1 MSSLASSTSAR
12 SSSASDR
19 HTEPTRAARR
29 AAERAPVRTDI
40 QALRA
45 LSVLLVVG
53 YHLWPGRLTGGFV
66 GVDVFFVISGFL
78 ITGHLARE
86 ADRTG
91 RVSLVTFWTRRAFR
105 LLPAALLVIVLT
117 TLAMFAWAG
126 ENVWRAGLQQALG
139 SAFYVQNWVL
149 SSTATDYLS
158 STDPPTAFQHFWS
171 LSVEEQ
177 FYLVLPIL
185 LVAVLSV
192 SSRRTWRARF
202 VVVVGAVTL
211 GSLAWS
217 VHLTATDSAAA
228 YFVTTTR
235 AWEFGIGA
243 LLALLGQGRLHKVPP
258 VVGWVGLAA
267 ILYAAWEFTG
277 ATAFPGYA
285 AALPTVGGALVLATM
300 RHDRVWN
307 AVADSRP
314 VQLIGD
320 ASYSIYLWHWPIL
333 TVVPWVVG
341 HQLGFVPRAIILVGS
356 IGIGW
361 ASMRFVESPLR
372 PHGSVTWRSRSGAVV
387 IGGVIT
393 ALVIGTSGLGMVQ
406 HDAAQ
411 SKDRVAAVLAGEN
424 PCVGAPSLG
433 DAKCAVPGQLTPDLA
448 SLPKDDG
455 NRAECWSS
463 QGDSTLHTCTLGPRS
478 GAKVHALAVGDSH
491 NNSLIPAYAK
501 AAAKLDWRIDVAG
514 KAGCYLTTYEIPVV
528 DRDKDAC
535 HAWRQRMLD
544 KIAHDRT
551 IDVVIVTRKESGDA
565 TVTPTQ
571 RRETEQGM
579 RAAWQRLTKSGKQV
593 IVLQDAPQAQQ
604 DTLDCVARSGADG
617 GKDCALRQS
626 AAFPAYEAQRQAA
639 RGMAGVTFANVENL
653 YCRGGSCPPVM
664 GGVPVFFNPGH
675 VSKTFATTLGPALA
689 AKLRAATAD

>member
-1 MSSLASSTSAR
+1 MASPAP
-12 SSSASDR
+12 A
-19 HTEPTRAARR
+19 PTA
-29 AAERAPVRTDI
+29 VRTDI

-53 YHLWPGRLTGGFV
+53 YHLWPGRLTGGFI

-91 RVSLVTFWTRRAFR
+91 RISLVRFWTRRAFR

-185 LVAVLSV
+185 LVVVLAVSN
-192 SSRRTWRARF
+192 RRTWRVRF
-202 VVVVGAVTL
+202 VVVLAAVTL

-217 VHLTATDSAAA
+217 VHLTATNSAAA

-243 LLALLGQGRLHKVPP
+243 LLALVGQRLLHKVPP
-258 VVGWVGLAA
+258 VVGWLGLAA
-267 ILYAAWEFTG
+267 ILVAAWEFTAG
-277 ATAFPGYA
+277 TAFPGYA
-285 AALPTVGGALVLATM
+285 AALPTVGGALVLATV
-300 RHDRVWN
+300 RHDRVWS

-333 TVVPWVVG
+333 TIVPWIAG
-341 HQLGFVPRAIILVGS
+341 HSLGFVPRALILVVS

-361 ASMRFVESPLR
+361 SSMRFIEAPLR
-372 PHGSVTWRSRSGAVV
+372 PHGDVTWRGRSGAVV
-387 IGGVIT
+387 IGGVVV
-393 ALVIGTSGLGMVQ
+393 ALVIGTSGLGVVG

-411 SKDRVAAVLAGEN
+411 SQRRVAAVLNGAS
-424 PCVGAPSLG
+424 PCVGAPALG
-433 DAKCAVPGQLTPDLA
+433 RTGCAVPAALTPDLA

-455 NRAECWSS
+455 NRAKCWSS
-463 QGDSTLHTCTLGPRS
+463 QGDSTLHTCTLGART

-501 AAAKLDWRIDVAG
+501 AAEQLDWRIDVAG
-514 KAGCYLTTYEIPVV
+514 KAGCYLTTAEIPVV
-528 DRDKDAC
+528 DRDKAAC
-535 HAWRQRMLD
+535 RSWRHRMLD
-544 KIAHDRT
+544 KIAKDAS
-551 IDVVIVTRKESGDA
+551 IDVVIVTRKESSDG
-565 TVTPTQ
+565 TSTSSTQ
-571 RRETEQGM
+571 RHDTEKGM
-579 RAAWQRLTKSGKQV
+579 RQAWQRLTRAGKKV
-593 IVLQDAPQAQQ
+593 IVLQDVPRAEQN
-604 DTLDCVARSGADG
+604 TLDCVARSGADG
-617 GKDCALRQS
+617 GKDCALEES
-626 AAFPAYEAQRQAA
+626 VAFPAYEAQQQAA
-639 RGMAGVTFANVENL
+639 RGLAGVTFVKVDDL
-653 YCRGGSCPPVM
+653 YCRRGSCPPVI

-675 VSKTFATTLGPALA
+675 VSKTFATTIGSELA
-689 AKLRAATAD
+689 GKLRKAAG

>member
-1 MSSLASSTSAR
+1 MASSPG
-12 SSSASDR
+12 D
-19 HTEPTRAARR
+19 
-29 AAERAPVRTDI
+29 RAPVRTDI

-53 YHLWPGRLTGGFV
+53 YHLWPGRLTGGFI

-78 ITGHLARE
+78 ITGQLARE

-91 RVSLVTFWTRRAFR
+91 RISLVTFWTRRAFR

-158 STDPPTAFQHFWS
+158 SSDPPTAFQHFWS

-177 FYLVLPIL
+177 FYLVLPLL
-185 LVAVLSV
+185 LVAVLAV

-202 VVVVGAVTL
+202 VVVLGAGTL
-211 GSLAWS
+211 ASLAWS
-217 VHLTATDSAAA
+217 VHLTATNSAAA

-243 LLALLGQGRLHKVPP
+243 LLALLGQARLHKVPP
-258 VVGWVGLAA
+258 AVAWVGLAG
-267 ILYAAWEFTG
+267 ILVAAWEFTAG
-277 ATAFPGYA
+277 TAFPGYA
-285 AALPTVGGALVLATM
+285 AALPTVGGALVLATV

-333 TVVPWVVG
+333 TVAPWVAG
-341 HQLGFVPRAIILVGS
+341 HSLGFVPRAVILLGS

-361 ASMRFVESPLR
+361 ASTRFIEAPLQ
-372 PHGSVTWRSRSGAVV
+372 PHGAVTWRGRSGAVV
-387 IGGVIT
+387 IGGVVT
-393 ALVIGTSGLGMVQ
+393 ALVIGTGGLGMVQ

-411 SKDRVAAVLAGEN
+411 SRQRVAAVLAGAD
-424 PCVGAPSLG
+424 PCVGAPALG
-433 DAKCAVPGQLTPDLA
+433 RSGCAVSAELTPDLA

-455 NRAECWSS
+455 NRAKCWAS
-463 QGDSTLHTCTLGPRS
+463 QGDPSLHTCTLGATT
-478 GAKVHALAVGDSH
+478 GAKVHALAIGDSH

-501 AAAKLDWRIDVAG
+501 AATELGWRIDVAG
-514 KAGCYLTTYEIPVV
+514 KAGCYLTTAEIPVV
-528 DRDKDAC
+528 DRDRAAC
-535 HAWRQRMLD
+535 HSWRHRMLD
-544 KIAHDRT
+544 RIVKDPG
-551 IDVVIVTRKESGDA
+551 IDLVIVTRKESGDA
-565 TVTPTQ
+565 TSTPAD
-571 RRETEQGM
+571 RGHTEQGM
-579 RAAWQRLTKSGKQV
+579 ETAWKRLTASGKRV
-593 IVLQDAPQAQQ
+593 IVLQDVPQAQQ
-604 DTLDCVARSGADG
+604 DTLDCVARSGAAG

-626 AAFPAYEAQRQAA
+626 AAFPAYEAQERAA
-639 RGMAGVTFANVENL
+639 RGMPGVTFVNVEDL
-653 YCRGGSCPPVM
+653 YCRHGSCPPVI

-675 VSKTFATTLGPALA
+675 VSKTFAATLGSELA
-689 AKLRAATAD
+689 TKLRKTVD